1 MGIVKIII
9 YLILTVSGLTLF
21 KLGSNQLHIEL
32 SMQSLGLK
40 VPMLVIIGTICYGGS
55 FLLWL
60 NIIKDNEIS
69 SIFPIVTSLVTIL
82 IFFSG
87 VVIFKE
93 SVTMPKIIGVSCILI
108 GIIVMNIL
116 K

>member
-21 KLGSNQLHIEL
+21 KLGSNQLQVNFSFQNIA
-32 SMQSLGLK
+32 LK
-40 VPMLVIIGTICYGGS
+40 IPILVIIGAICYAGS

-60 NIIKDNEIS
+60 NIIKDGEIS

-87 VVIFKE
+87 IIVFNETITTSKL
-93 SVTMPKIIGVSCILI
+93 IGVVFILI
-108 GIIVMNIL
+108 GIVAMNIS